1 MPLNINNLTAGTPVT
16 FNAQTS
22 VQRMVFDSS
31 TVAFR
36 IVNNTPGIVTVLEEN
51 SDSFICQVDPG
62 ATAFGL
68 MQNAILVEAQYSG
81 PVTLTPYT
89 WVPVSSGNTNTFTA
103 SQTFNAPS
111 SLAPAAYFTG
121 GGPVST
127 VMPTIFNFNNIAHF
141 VGGEAGVS
149 SIGTGSTAYTTF
161 YSATNTNML
170 FSAVSAGGSYAS
182 RNASTLNAGLSIT
195 NATWNGVQYRQN
207 GGCSWRLTEATS
219 STTACGC
226 DFNVFVTE
234 TGTNST
240 RQTWF
245 RNNGTF
251 EPFAGVRFGSAGL
264 SVLSTYEEGTWTP
277 GVTSS
282 GATFTVNATE
292 TAGRYIRIGK
302 TVHVE
307 FAIELSAATTGTTTN
322 QIFISNLPFSPQL
335 IGTKNQ
341 NRPVLAY
348 EGFTIGTAN
357 GGLNAN
363 LPNGTAFAV
372 TFVRDNTTM
381 GVVNA
386 GMFSGSGARISGGFT
401 YQVA

>member
-22 VQRMVFDSS
+22 AQRMVFDSAN
-31 TVAFR
+31 VAFR
-36 IVNNTPGIVTVLEEN
+36 IVNNTTGIVTVQEEN
-51 SDSFICQVDPG
+51 SDTFICQVDPG

-68 MQNAILVEAQYSG
+68 MQNAILVEAQYPG

-89 WVPVSSGNTNTFTA
+89 WVPVSSGASNTFTT

-127 VMPTIFNFNNIAHF
+127 VMPTIFNFNNVAHF

-149 SIGTGSTAYTTF
+149 SVGTGSTAYTTF

-170 FSAVSAGGSYAS
+170 WSAVSAGGSYAS
-182 RNASTLNAGLSIT
+182 RGAATVNAGLQFT

-207 GGCSWRLTEATS
+207 GGMNWRLTEAVA

-226 DFNVFVTE
+226 DFAIFVTE
-234 TGTNST
+234 TGTNT
-240 RQTWF
+240 ARQSWF

-277 GVTSS
+277 VVSS
-282 GATFTVNATE
+282 TGATFSVNATE
-292 TAGRYIRIGK
+292 TVGRYIRIGK
-302 TVHVE
+302 QVTVE
-307 FAIELSAATTGTTTN
+307 FAVQLSGATTGTTTN
-322 QIFISNLPFSPQL
+322 QVNIAGMPYASQL
-335 IGTKNQ
+335 LGTGQ
-341 NRPVLAY
+341 NHRPVLLGD
-348 EGFTIGTAN
+348 GFITTATS
-357 GGLNAN
+357 GLVAN
-363 LPNGTAFAV
+363 LIASTTFNVSVASTTGGMAALTAA
-372 TFVRDNTTM
+372 T
-381 GVVNA
+381 
-386 GMFSGSGARISGGFT
+386 FSGSGARITGAFT